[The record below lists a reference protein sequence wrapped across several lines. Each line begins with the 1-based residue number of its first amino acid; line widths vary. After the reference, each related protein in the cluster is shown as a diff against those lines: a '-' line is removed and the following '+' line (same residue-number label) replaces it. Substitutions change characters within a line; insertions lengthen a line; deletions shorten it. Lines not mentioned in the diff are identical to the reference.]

1 MKQSDVLYFKDV
13 ELSDDNEIDDYQ
25 YGSVADV
32 YNAAEPAAPMAKEKL
47 IETGKDVADF
57 ATDFIP
63 GVSEAKDIYSLSENV
78 SKGDYVGAGIDAT
91 SLALGIVP
99 GVGDVARKGF
109 RSVAKSLRRQDVDE
123 AEKLID
129 NPELLKK
136 WEKDNTLPESQ
147 RQKNIPE
154 AEQAAED
161 LYQGEITSKEA
172 RKRIKEVFPEPEL
185 YTAETMPEMPT
196 VTEVAG
202 SMGKKAL
209 TKGIVGVK
217 GFDLEDGQR
226 LGARLDIPAYNRFD
240 KWVVSIH
247 DGNSSKGK
255 VVGYGQAIRLKN
267 IKFGSDPKIALNI
280 ARGKTFSPK
289 EGKDVPFGKST
300 IARVYG
306 DYVPEDPYELQDFAR
321 KILADKDSGWTQ
333 VGMNPYRGS
342 YFYDKDTGNLVTS
355 ADEVIQVGP
364 LVLAKNVVGLGM
376 DKKPTLSEV
385 KEVLSTPVARTKDGK
400 LRTFKQGGL
409 MTRR

>member
-1 MKQSDVLYFKDV
+1 MKAVKPALDISLEEV
-13 ELSDDNEIDDYQ
+13 DDTDDYQ
-25 YGSVADV
+25 YGAVSDL
-32 YNAAEPAAPMAKEKL
+32 YDAAEPAAPMTKEKL

-99 GVGDVARKGF
+99 GVGDLARKGF
-109 RSVAKSLRRQDVDE
+109 RSVTKSLRKQDVDE

-129 NPELLKK
+129 NPDKLEK
-136 WEKDNTLPESQ
+136 WRKDNTLPESQ

-154 AEQAAED
+154 AEQAAKD
-161 LYQGEITSKEA
+161 LYQDKITSKES

-185 YTAETMPEMPT
+185 YTVETMPEMPT
-196 VTEVAG
+196 VTDVAG
-202 SMGKKAL
+202 SMGKKSE
-209 TKGIVGVK
+209 KGILGVK
-217 GFDLEDGQR
+217 GFDLEPGQR
-226 LGARLDIPAYNRFD
+226 VGARLDIPSYDSYD

-247 DGNSSKGK
+247 DGNSAKGA

-267 IKFGSDPKIALNI
+267 ITFSSDPKTALDI
-280 ARGKTFSPK
+280 ARKKVIKEADPVKGTSQKRMGKA
-289 EGKDVPFGKST
+289 T
-300 IARVYG
+300 IARVLG
-306 DYVPEDPYELQDFAR
+306 DYMPEDPYELQEVAR

-342 YFYDKDTGNLVTS
+342 YFYDKATGKVVTR

-364 LVLAKNVVGLGM
+364 LVLAKNV
-376 DKKPTLSEV
+376 
-385 KEVLSTPVARTKDGK
+385 STPTMSEMKKLFGTAPARTKDGK
-400 LRTFKQGGL
+400 LRTFNKGGL
-409 MTRR
+409 MARR